1 MDNINEHFIYGRDNQ
16 LTLEERQQ
24 IRREREQNPWMA
36 LNGRRAGQQPI
47 FHDPPPIEESIRRS
61 SARLENFQLNRRLEE
76 ENRRLLA
83 ENERLNR
90 LTASENA
97 RTETDGIVP
106 TVSPGLFRGV
116 ETDVVPSIPTP
127 EQGRRF
133 DDIPNEQRLFTL
145 TPQETD
151 VFPPTPPRQGFFGPF
166 IPEQGRQPSRV
177 STIPLQDRFPRF
189 VLHPQQRRETD
200 VVPRQGFFGSRL
212 PEQDRPSIF
221 APLPEQGRR
230 PLFALPQN
238 NNRINAIPSPR
249 RGQIGGTH
257 RRYYKKNKKTR
268 RGIN

>member
-16 LTLEERQQ
+16 MPLEERQQ

-36 LNGRRAGQQPI
+36 LTGRRVGQQPI
-47 FHDPPPIEESIRRS
+47 FHDLPPIEESIRRS

-133 DDIPNEQRLFTL
+133 DDIPNEQRLFVL
-145 TPQETD
+145 PKEWR
-151 VFPPTPPRQGFFGPF
+151 FPER
-166 IPEQGRQPSRV
+166 GRQSPRFS
-177 STIPLQDRFPRF
+177 SIPLQDRPPLFALP
-189 VLHPQQRRETD
+189 PQQRRETN
-200 VVPRQGFFGSRL
+200 VVPRQGFFGPRL

-238 NNRINAIPSPR
+238 NNRINALPSPR

-268 RGIN
+268 RRKSKKRY